1 MDKGKISGDNFYKRI
16 GSARSTH
23 NNSQNNFYISS
34 NKKEIF
40 STLIQILKSDIL
52 SIQEMINSNS
62 NDIKM
67 YKLLS
72 KNPKTF

>member
-40 STLIQILKSDIL
+40 STLIQIVMILKCINYYQK
-52 SIQEMINSNS
+52 IQV
-62 NDIKM
+62 
-67 YKLLS
+67 
-72 KNPKTF
+72 